1 MFNKTIY
8 DKDTTDIIANKIS
21 SISEYLEA
29 INYFNGEFIMG
40 NLYRGQRN
48 SDWKVM
54 SSLTRKLIP
63 PKNII
68 INSNINLANTN
79 KILFI
84 KYKKNKVNKMLDN
97 RKKIIFNGYTIF
109 QNLLPT
115 YIDEITSKDYLLNSN
130 LSLLLLAQHYGY
142 PTRFIDWSLN
152 PLVALYFAVE
162 KSTPDTKETPAVFI
176 YQPEITLTGI
186 EFSKSL
192 ENKSNSVI
200 NESKNSPP
208 DSFINSGKM
217 GSFILKLLSLCE
229 LMEEN
234 DPAYNTPIAITH
246 YAFDK
251 RMINQ
256 ECMFT
261 YQNNIYK
268 EFKPHNKGNY
278 KKITIA
284 NPYKIKNELI
294 TLGYNESKIYPSI
307 SGLANSLVHNHANDF
322 YRWS

>member
-40 NLYRGQRN
+40 NLYRGQR
-48 SDWKVM
+48 K
-54 SSLTRKLIP
+54 
-63 PKNII
+63 
-68 INSNINLANTN
+68 
-79 KILFI
+79 
-84 KYKKNKVNKMLDN
+84 
-97 RKKIIFNGYTIF
+97 
-109 QNLLPT
+109 
-115 YIDEITSKDYLLNSN
+115 
-130 LSLLLLAQHYGY
+130 
-142 PTRFIDWSLN
+142 
-152 PLVALYFAVE
+152 
-162 KSTPDTKETPAVFI
+162 
-176 YQPEITLTGI
+176 I

>member
-1 MFNKTIY
+1 
-8 DKDTTDIIANKIS
+8 
-21 SISEYLEA
+21 
-29 INYFNGEFIMG
+29 
-40 NLYRGQRN
+40 
-48 SDWKVM
+48 
-54 SSLTRKLIP
+54 
-63 PKNII
+63 
-68 INSNINLANTN
+68 
-79 KILFI
+79 
-84 KYKKNKVNKMLDN
+84 MLDN

-192 ENKSNSVI
+192 ENKSNSV
-200 NESKNSPP
+200 
-208 DSFINSGKM
+208 M
-217 GSFILKLLSLCE
+217 SLCE